1 MKTIQEVLRL
11 STEFLEKKK
20 VEIPKRSAE
29 ELLAACLQCK
39 RLDLYLQFDRPLEES
54 ELASYRE
61 LLKRRAEGEPIA
73 YVLGQVAFYG
83 LQLKVSPHVLIPR
96 QETEILLSEIVQE
109 YKKDE
114 DKPKSVFD
122 ICSGSGCLGLGL
134 KKAFPQF
141 QVTLGD
147 LSSDALKVAKENAQL
162 NQLKVDFL
170 EGDLLEPFQ
179 GKADIIVCNPPY
191 VSEQEYL
198 GLSRE
203 VKAFEPKMALMAGKT
218 GVEFY
223 QRLSQTLPHYLHPG
237 GKVFLEIGAKQG
249 EVINN
254 FFNLPVWKELQIKKD
269 WAGHDRFFSARYF
282 P

>member
-20 VEIPKRSAE
+20 VEIPKLSSE

-39 RLDLYLQFDRPLEES
+39 RLDLYLQFDRPLDEK

-73 YVLGQVAFYG
+73 HILGQVAFYG
-83 LQLKVSPHVLIPR
+83 LQLKVNPHVLIPR
-96 QETEILLSEIVQE
+96 HETEILLSEIVQE
-109 YKKDE
+109 YKKE
-114 DKPKSVFD
+114 VGTKRVFD
-122 ICSGSGCLGLGL
+122 VCCGSGCLGLGL
-134 KKAFPQF
+134 KKAFPEF

-147 LSSDALKVAKENAQL
+147 LSSDALKVAKGNAQL
-162 NQLKVDFL
+162 NHLTVDFV
-170 EGDLLEPFQ
+170 EGDLLVPFQ

-223 QRLSQTLPHYLHPG
+223 QRLSHMLPNYLQPD
-237 GKVFLEIGAKQG
+237 GKIFLEIGKGQA
-249 EVINN
+249 EMVTNL
-254 FFNLPVWKELQIKKD
+254 FNSPFWKELQVKKD
-269 WAGHDRFFSARYF
+269 WAGHDRFFSVRYF